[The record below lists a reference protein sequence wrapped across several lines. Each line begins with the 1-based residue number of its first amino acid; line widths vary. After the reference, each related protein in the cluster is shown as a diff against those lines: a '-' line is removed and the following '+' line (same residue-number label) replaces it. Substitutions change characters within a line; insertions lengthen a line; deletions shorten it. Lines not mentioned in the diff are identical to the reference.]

1 MKLATLERPGAN
13 GKRREQTPRELS
25 LEEQARADLSNS
37 QYLAVRKLWCEVKG
51 GVLTLHG
58 RIPSFHLKQVAHS
71 LLRRYLEK
79 GIVLDD
85 RSDVAADTVDSTF
98 SRKEQSNVGS

>member
-1 MKLATLERPGAN
+1 MTLATIERYGAN
-13 GKRREQTPRELS
+13 GIRTEKTPRELS
-25 LEEQARADLSNS
+25 LEEQAQAALSNS
-37 QYLAVRKLWCEVKG
+37 QYLARRKLSCDVKG
-51 GVLTLHG
+51 GVLILRG

-85 RSDVAADTVDSTF
+85 RSDVAYDTVD
-98 SRKEQSNVGS
+98 